1 MTSQQP
7 ALGKVLRPARE
18 TLDDMTKALMSSD
31 VSAFLLNDDLEGTT
45 VWKKQHSQAAVF
57 GAW

>member
-7 ALGKVLRPARE
+7 AIGKVLRPARE
-18 TLDDMTKALMSSD
+18 TLDDMTRALMSSD
-31 VSAFLLNDDLEGTT
+31 VSAFLLKYDLEATT
-45 VWKKQHSQAAVF
+45 RWKKQHLQAAVF